1 MGSKRMRTSRDVIDR
16 FFHDA
21 TFDTEQVSVGY
32 LDRCAGGLVERP
44 LSAFFLGDISSVGPD
59 VLAIPQHRIHYFAY
73 EGERVWDKTSGLD
86 RIFGST
92 GAKRLLADELLE
104 RPAPEVAEAVPQEA
118 VPLEVVPSP
127 EITWATSASSRNA
140 ESAARPN
147 AFFCVPVHDPA
158 VLRTAAEVQAAL
170 AASEPR
176 VDLRVRGA
184 LTPLSS
190 LHITLGTCRIESE
203 HERRV
208 AVAIAAESAQRL
220 HELVTE
226 PLRLSGVRGFRDRVL
241 YGAVAAPGATALT
254 QVADELRGALDAAGL
269 AAGNHE
275 EFTAHMTLVKLPRAL
290 CREIGTLDTNSWWGM
305 RDVDFG
311 AQGVAGLH
319 LCWMRTPGGPPP
331 GATAHGGFYDTIA
344 SARFGR
350 LVPQA
355 SRPARPRRR
364 RERCA
369 SRSPTRR
376 RRAARSRSRSRR
388 CATSCSRW
396 EATPTWRSRCGGFEN

>member
-1 MGSKRMRTSRDVIDR
+1 M
-16 FFHDA
+16 
-21 TFDTEQVSVGY
+21 
-32 LDRCAGGLVERP
+32 
-44 LSAFFLGDISSVGPD
+44 
-59 VLAIPQHRIHYFAY
+59 
-73 EGERVWDKTSGLD
+73 
-86 RIFGST
+86 
-92 GAKRLLADELLE
+92 
-104 RPAPEVAEAVPQEA
+104 
-118 VPLEVVPSP
+118 
-127 EITWATSASSRNA
+127 SASSRNA
-140 ESAARPN
+140 ESVARPN

-176 VDLRVRGA
+176 VDLRARGA

-190 LHITLGTCRIESE
+190 LHITLGTCRIDSE
-203 HERRV
+203 AERRA
-208 AVAIAAESAQRL
+208 AVAIAADCAQRL
-220 HELVTE
+220 HELVTD

-311 AQGVAGLH
+311 TQGVAGLH

-355 SRPARPRRR
+355 AAAADSSLLDVYDFDGTLFETLGPAEGPAAYEASTGRVWPHRSWLDRPESIDVGARPR
-364 RERCA
+364 
-369 SRSPTRR
+369 
-376 RRAARSRSRSRR
+376 AALAVMAQSL
-388 CATSCSRW
+388 
-396 EATPTWRSRCGGFEN
+396 ATPTAKVVVLSARQRAVAEAISDLLQRHGVALPPESLLLRERGVNGDEHKVATLRALVAARPETKRVRVWEDSPRTLAAYASLSEEFAAVGVAPCVARP